1 MASDNIL
8 SNFIKRYVGVKIADK
23 LFGKKQNDLE
33 VKKNDLITDIYNEL
47 CQMHLTLKNVEKV
60 PTLLEKQSR
69 VEEIESKLERENNNS
84 FFKQVKDTYISFRST
99 KILLNETREELAS
112 FREENTELL
121 YELNERFEQF
131 FDKQELLNN
140 QIASNTNIKPAT
152 IASVATPASKKS
164 NESGGGFLSNLLGN
178 VLGGALGGAGL
189 KGLLGGG
196 LLRGAGAL
204 LGGGLLRGAGGL
216 ALRALPMM
224 LNPYAALAVTTAW
237 TGKQL
242 YDLYDVYS
250 GEGGHRD
257 LLETHENFKK
267 NLHYEKDRKL
277 YEEKVENRDR
287 DGWESI
293 KNFFGFG
300 VNDDNIAYNE
310 ATDEEAKRIKNETF
324 ERRFK
329 EYNDL
334 AVKHGFKELNRDEY
348 RKEFYIGS
356 RSIDNKKYRQIIEQ
370 RKKEGLQ
377 LRENTRLV
385 QNELMNNSALERV
398 ENDKQII
405 IVDNKTINNNTGGET
420 KSPSV
425 APKVLS
431 TRNVNNSYNRRVD
444 SDKRFVFAG

>member
-47 CQMHLTLKNVEKV
+47 CQIHLTLKNVEKV

-152 IASVATPASKKS
+152 IASVATSALKKS
-164 NESGGGFLSNLLGN
+164 NASEGEGGFFSNLLGS

-196 LLRGAGAL
+196 LLRGAG
-204 LGGGLLRGAGGL
+204 GL
-216 ALRALPMM
+216 ALRALPMV
-224 LNPYAALAVTTAW
+224 LNPYVALAGTTAW

-287 DGWESI
+287 DVWEYI
-293 KNFFGFG
+293 KHFFGFG

-334 AVKHGFKELNRDEY
+334 AVKYGFKESNREEY

-356 RSIDNKKYRQIIEQ
+356 RAIDNKKYRQIIEQ
-370 RKKEGLQ
+370 RKSEGLQ

-385 QNELMNNSALERV
+385 QNALINDSALERV

-405 IVDNKTINNNTGGET
+405 IVDNKTINNNTGAET
-420 KSPSV
+420 KSHSV

-431 TRNVNNSYNRRVD
+431 TRNVNNSYIRRVD
-444 SDKRFVFAG
+444 YDKRFVFAG

>member
-99 KILLNETREELAS
+99 KILLNETREEIAS

-152 IASVATPASKKS
+152 IASVATPALKKS
-164 NESGGGFLSNLLGN
+164 NASDGGFLSNLLGS
-178 VLGGALGGAGL
+178 VLGGALGGASL

-196 LLRGAGAL
+196 LLRG
-204 LGGGLLRGAGGL
+204 GLLRGAGGL
-216 ALRALPMM
+216 ALGALPRM
-224 LNPYAALAVTTAW
+224 LNPYVALAITTAL

-242 YDLYDVYS
+242 YNLYNEYS
-250 GEGGHRD
+250 KEGGHKD
-257 LLETHENFKK
+257 LLETHANFKNTLSESDK
-267 NLHYEKDRKL
+267 KL
-277 YEEKVENRDR
+277 YEEKVENRKR
-287 DGWESI
+287 GGWETI

-300 VNDDNIAYNE
+300 VNDDNKAFIKAK
-310 ATDEEAKRIKNETF
+310 DEEMERIKTKLF
-324 ERRFK
+324 ERHFK

-348 RKEFYIGS
+348 RKEFYTGVNRTDFMDI
-356 RSIDNKKYRQIIEQ
+356 NKYEKIIEQ
-370 RKKEGLQ
+370 RKREGLQ

-385 QNELMNNSALERV
+385 QNALINNSALERV

-444 SDKRFVFAG
+444 YDKRFVFAG

>member
-152 IASVATPASKKS
+152 IASVATPALKKS
-164 NESGGGFLSNLLGN
+164 NAKSDGGFLSNLLGS
-178 VLGGALGGAGL
+178 VLGGALGGASL

-196 LLRGAGAL
+196 LLRG
-204 LGGGLLRGAGGL
+204 GLLRGAGGL
-216 ALRALPMM
+216 ALGALPRM
-224 LNPYAALAVTTAW
+224 LNPYVALAITTAL

-242 YDLYDVYS
+242 YNLYNEYS
-250 GEGGHRD
+250 KEGGHKD
-257 LLETHENFKK
+257 LLETHANFKNTLSESDK
-267 NLHYEKDRKL
+267 KL
-277 YEEKVENRDR
+277 YEEKVENRKR
-287 DGWESI
+287 GGWETI

-300 VNDDNIAYNE
+300 VNDDNKAFIKAK
-310 ATDEEAKRIKNETF
+310 DEEMERIKTKSF
-324 ERRFK
+324 ERHFK

-334 AVKHGFKELNRDEY
+334 AVKHGFKELNRNEY
-348 RKEFYIGS
+348 RKEFYTGV
-356 RSIDNKKYRQIIEQ
+356 NKTDFMDINKYEKIIEQ
-370 RKKEGLQ
+370 RKREGLQ

-385 QNELMNNSALERV
+385 QNALINNSALERV

-444 SDKRFVFAG
+444 YDKRFVFAG

>member
-152 IASVATPASKKS
+152 IASVATPALKKS
-164 NESGGGFLSNLLGN
+164 NASGGEGGFFSNLLGS

-189 KGLLGGG
+189 KG
-196 LLRGAGAL
+196 L

-224 LNPYAALAVTTAW
+224 LNPYVALAMTTAW

-242 YDLYDVYS
+242 YNLYDEYS
-250 GEGGHRD
+250 KEGGHRD
-257 LLETHENFKK
+257 LLETHANFKNTLSESDK
-267 NLHYEKDRKL
+267 KL
-277 YEEKVENRDR
+277 YQEKVENRDR
-287 DGWESI
+287 DGWETI

-300 VNDDNIAYNE
+300 VNDDNKAFIKAE
-310 ATDEEAKRIKNETF
+310 DEEMERMKTRSF
-324 ERRFK
+324 ERHFK

-334 AVKHGFKELNRDEY
+334 AVKHGFKGLNRDEY
-348 RKEFYIGS
+348 RKEFYTGVN
-356 RSIDNKKYRQIIEQ
+356 RTDFMDIDRYEKIIEQ
-370 RKKEGLQ
+370 RKSEGLQ

-385 QNELMNNSALERV
+385 QNALINDSALERV

-425 APKVLS
+425 APKVLY
-431 TRNVNNSYNRRVD
+431 TRNANNSYNRRVD
-444 SDKRFVFAG
+444 YDKRFVFAG

>member
-99 KILLNETREELAS
+99 KILLNETREEIAS

-152 IASVATPASKKS
+152 IASVATPALKKINAS
-164 NESGGGFLSNLLGN
+164 DGKFLSNLLGS

-196 LLRGAGAL
+196 LLRGAG
-204 LGGGLLRGAGGL
+204 GL
-216 ALRALPMM
+216 ALRALPKM
-224 LNPYAALAVTTAW
+224 LNPYAALAITTALS
-237 TGKQL
+237 GKQL
-242 YDLYDVYS
+242 YNLYNEYS
-250 GEGGHRD
+250 KEGGHKD
-257 LLETHENFKK
+257 LLKTHANFKNTLLESDK
-267 NLHYEKDRKL
+267 KL
-277 YEEKVENRDR
+277 YEEKVENRER
-287 DGWESI
+287 GVWETI

-300 VNDDNIAYNE
+300 VNDDNKAFIKAK
-310 ATDEEAKRIKNETF
+310 DEEMKRMKTRSF
-324 ERRFK
+324 ERHFK

-348 RKEFYIGS
+348 RKEFYTGVNRTDFMDIN
-356 RSIDNKKYRQIIEQ
+356 RYEKIIEQ
-370 RKKEGLQ
+370 RKREGLQ

-385 QNELMNNSALERV
+385 QNALINNSALERV

-444 SDKRFVFAG
+444 YDKRFVFSG

>member
-152 IASVATPASKKS
+152 IASVATPALKKS
-164 NESGGGFLSNLLGN
+164 NASDGGFLSNLLGS
-178 VLGGALGGAGL
+178 VLGGALGGASL
-189 KGLLGGG
+189 KG
-196 LLRGAGAL
+196 L

-216 ALRALPMM
+216 ALGALPRM
-224 LNPYAALAVTTAW
+224 LNPYVALAITTAL

-242 YDLYDVYS
+242 YNLYNEYS
-250 GEGGHRD
+250 KEGGHKD
-257 LLETHENFKK
+257 LLETHANFKNTLSEIDK
-267 NLHYEKDRKL
+267 KL
-277 YEEKVENRDR
+277 YEEKVENRKR
-287 DGWESI
+287 GGWETI

-300 VNDDNIAYNE
+300 VNDDNKAFIKAK
-310 ATDEEAKRIKNETF
+310 DEEMERIKTKSF
-324 ERRFK
+324 ERHFK

-348 RKEFYIGS
+348 RKEFYTGVNRTDFMDI
-356 RSIDNKKYRQIIEQ
+356 NKYEKIIEQ
-370 RKKEGLQ
+370 RKREGLQ

-385 QNELMNNSALERV
+385 QNALINNSALERV

-444 SDKRFVFAG
+444 YDKRFVFAG

>member
-152 IASVATPASKKS
+152 IASVATPALKKS
-164 NESGGGFLSNLLGN
+164 NASDGGFLSNLLGS
-178 VLGGALGGAGL
+178 VLGGALGGSGL
-189 KGLLGGG
+189 KG
-196 LLRGAGAL
+196 L

-224 LNPYAALAVTTAW
+224 LNPYAALAITTAW

-242 YDLYDVYS
+242 YNLYDEYS
-250 GEGGHRD
+250 KEGGHRD
-257 LLETHENFKK
+257 LLETHANFKNTLSESHK
-267 NLHYEKDRKL
+267 KL
-277 YEEKVENRDR
+277 YEEKVENRER
-287 DGWESI
+287 DEWETI

-300 VNDDNIAYNE
+300 VNDDNKAFIKAE
-310 ATDEEAKRIKNETF
+310 DEEMESIKTKSF
-324 ERRFK
+324 ERHFK

-348 RKEFYIGS
+348 RKEFYTGVNKTDFMD
-356 RSIDNKKYRQIIEQ
+356 IDKYEKIIEQ
-370 RKKEGLQ
+370 RKREGLQ

-385 QNELMNNSALERV
+385 QNELINDSALERV
-398 ENDKQII
+398 ENDKQVI

-431 TRNVNNSYNRRVD
+431 TRNANNSYNRRVD
-444 SDKRFVFAG
+444 YDKRFVFAG